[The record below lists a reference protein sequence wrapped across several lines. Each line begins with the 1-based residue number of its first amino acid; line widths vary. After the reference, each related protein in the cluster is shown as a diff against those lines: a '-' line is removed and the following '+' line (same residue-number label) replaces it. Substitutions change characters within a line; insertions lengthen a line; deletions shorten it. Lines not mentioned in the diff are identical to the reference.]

1 MYDFKT
7 FAQMNLDLIFQ
18 GFDRMPQPG
27 EEVFA
32 KRFTMQLGGG
42 PIVCP
47 IVLEQL
53 GFRVRLGT
61 FLGQD
66 DVSNLCRRLLDQR
79 GFSSY
84 DEFAQDNPDPV
95 VVTSVFSWEHD
106 RGFLAHNEG
115 VYESILDPETVY
127 GFLRDAK
134 VVFAPVG
141 QPEVTRRL
149 HEEGVKVAAGA
160 MTCPLT
166 ASRRSCP
173 ISMSTHPMTRRHGSW
188 PAQMTWRK
196 LSAFW
201 RATRLTRW

>member
-134 VVFAPVG
+134 VPRWG
-141 QPEVTRRL
+141 
-149 HEEGVKVAAGA
+149 
-160 MTCPLT
+160 
-166 ASRRSCP
+166 SRR
-173 ISMSTHPMTRRHGSW
+173 
-188 PAQMTWRK
+188 
-196 LSAFW
+196 
-201 RATRLTRW
+201 

>member
-27 EEVFA
+27 EEGALQSDSPCSWGEAPYVY
-32 KRFTMQLGGG
+32 
-42 PIVCP
+42 P

-95 VVTSVFSWEHD
+95 VVTSVFLGTRPGIS
-106 RGFLAHNEG
+106 
-115 VYESILDPETVY
+115 
-127 GFLRDAK
+127 K
-134 VVFAPVG
+134 APMRASMRAFWI
-141 QPEVTRRL
+141 RRPSMASCGTPRWCL
-149 HEEGVKVAAGA
+149 PRWG
-160 MTCPLT
+160 
-166 ASRRSCP
+166 SRR
-173 ISMSTHPMTRRHGSW
+173 
-188 PAQMTWRK
+188 
-196 LSAFW
+196 
-201 RATRLTRW
+201 

>member
-95 VVTSVFSWEHD
+95 VDQRVLL
-106 RGFLAHNEG
+106 G
-115 VYESILDPETVY
+115 
-127 GFLRDAK
+127 
-134 VVFAPVG
+134 
-141 QPEVTRRL
+141 TRP
-149 HEEGVKVAAGA
+149 G
-160 MTCPLT
+160 
-166 ASRRSCP
+166 
-173 ISMSTHPMTRRHGSW
+173 ISGP
-188 PAQMTWRK
+188 Q
-196 LSAFW
+196 
-201 RATRLTRW
+201 

>member
-66 DVSNLCRRLLDQR
+66 DACWTS
-79 GFSSY
+79 GASPATTSS
-84 DEFAQDNPDPV
+84 PR
-95 VVTSVFSWEHD
+95 T
-106 RGFLAHNEG
+106 
-115 VYESILDPETVY
+115 
-127 GFLRDAK
+127 
-134 VVFAPVG
+134 
-141 QPEVTRRL
+141 TR
-149 HEEGVKVAAGA
+149 
-160 MTCPLT
+160 
-166 ASRRSCP
+166 
-173 ISMSTHPMTRRHGSW
+173 
-188 PAQMTWRK
+188 
-196 LSAFW
+196 
-201 RATRLTRW
+201 TRW

>member
-115 VYESILDPETVY
+115 ASMRAFWI
-127 GFLRDAK
+127 
-134 VVFAPVG
+134 
-141 QPEVTRRL
+141 RRPSMASCGRQG
-149 HEEGVKVAAGA
+149 GVCPGGAAGGD
-160 MTCPLT
+160 PPP
-166 ASRRSCP
+166 S
-173 ISMSTHPMTRRHGSW
+173 
-188 PAQMTWRK
+188 
-196 LSAFW
+196 
-201 RATRLTRW
+201 

>member
-127 GFLRDAK
+127 GFLRDFPDGDLHRALPHILFLK
-134 VVFAPVG
+134 QIFLLVLSCDWFCFLSVFF
-141 QPEVTRRL
+141 L
-149 HEEGVKVAAGA
+149 
-160 MTCPLT
+160 
-166 ASRRSCP
+166 
-173 ISMSTHPMTRRHGSW
+173 
-188 PAQMTWRK
+188 
-196 LSAFW
+196 
-201 RATRLTRW
+201 

>member
-66 DVSNLCRRLLDQR
+66 DVSNLCRRLAGPAGLLQLRRVRPGQPGPGGSDQR
-79 GFSSY
+79 VLLG
-84 DEFAQDNPDPV
+84 
-95 VVTSVFSWEHD
+95 
-106 RGFLAHNEG
+106 
-115 VYESILDPETVY
+115 
-127 GFLRDAK
+127 
-134 VVFAPVG
+134 
-141 QPEVTRRL
+141 TRP
-149 HEEGVKVAAGA
+149 G
-160 MTCPLT
+160 
-166 ASRRSCP
+166 
-173 ISMSTHPMTRRHGSW
+173 ISGP
-188 PAQMTWRK
+188 Q
-196 LSAFW
+196 
-201 RATRLTRW
+201 

>member
-106 RGFLAHNEG
+106 RGFLAPMRA
-115 VYESILDPETVY
+115 SMRAFWI
-127 GFLRDAK
+127 
-134 VVFAPVG
+134 
-141 QPEVTRRL
+141 RRPSMASCGTPRWCL
-149 HEEGVKVAAGA
+149 PRWG
-160 MTCPLT
+160 
-166 ASRRSCP
+166 SRR
-173 ISMSTHPMTRRHGSW
+173 
-188 PAQMTWRK
+188 
-196 LSAFW
+196 
-201 RATRLTRW
+201 

>member
-66 DVSNLCRRLLDQR
+66 DVSDLCRRLLDQR

-84 DEFAQDNPDPV
+84 DE
-95 VVTSVFSWEHD
+95 
-106 RGFLAHNEG
+106 
-115 VYESILDPETVY
+115 
-127 GFLRDAK
+127 
-134 VVFAPVG
+134 
-141 QPEVTRRL
+141 
-149 HEEGVKVAAGA
+149 
-160 MTCPLT
+160 
-166 ASRRSCP
+166 
-173 ISMSTHPMTRRHGSW
+173 
-188 PAQMTWRK
+188 
-196 LSAFW
+196 LS
-201 RATRLTRW
+201 LIHI